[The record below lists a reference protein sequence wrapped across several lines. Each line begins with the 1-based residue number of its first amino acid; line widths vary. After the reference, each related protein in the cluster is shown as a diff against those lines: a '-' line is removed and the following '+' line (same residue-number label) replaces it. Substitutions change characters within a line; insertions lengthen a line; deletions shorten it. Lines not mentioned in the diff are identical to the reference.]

1 MSHDNQNLAT
11 VDISSLPPEERAS
24 QLLKFDENKPKLT
37 ALAKQSERIKEITN
51 AAGRE
56 ECHSAYMVLKTT
68 RVAIAKDGKEARDDA
83 NKFAK
88 AVIAKEN
95 ELIRII
101 QPEEERL
108 QLIRDEWDNRIERER
123 LARLEEER
131 LRVEN
136 IKVLIQKM
144 RELPQAFYGKPSAG
158 IEIKLQFLREL
169 VLDPNLYEEF
179 LAEMQDAHK
188 AAMFSLADMLERQ
201 RAQEAE
207 QERLRAIEE
216 ENTRMREK
224 MTQMEREAE
233 EARQR
238 EAQRAREEDERA
250 EKIERVRVAELER
263 VEREERERQEANERE
278 RQRII
283 REVEEAKQ
291 RKEAS
296 ARQRE
301 LDAQAEANRK
311 KSEELEAQRIS
322 NLSIV
327 EAANAVVKWF
337 CRQGAPDAPE
347 CVWDLAKVLGK
358 IDPTEK
364 RVAAKPTKRMVQ

>member
-1 MSHDNQNLAT
+1 MSNEQPLAV
-11 VDISSLPPEERAS
+11 VDISSLSPEQRAS

-37 ALAKQSERIKEITN
+37 DLAKQSERIKEITN
-51 AAGRE
+51 AAGRK

-88 AVIAKEN
+88 SVIAKEK
-95 ELIRII
+95 ELIDII

-108 QLIRDEWDNRIERER
+108 QLIRDEWDNRIERDR

-136 IKVLIQKM
+136 IKGLIQKM

-158 IEIKLQFLREL
+158 IEIKLQSLREL

-224 MTQMEREAE
+224 MAQLEREAE
-233 EARQR
+233 E
-238 EAQRAREEDERA
+238 
-250 EKIERVRVAELER
+250 
-263 VEREERERQEANERE
+263 
-278 RQRII
+278 
-283 REVEEAKQ
+283 
-291 RKEAS
+291 

-311 KSEELEAQRIS
+311 KAEELEIERLKNIT
-322 NLSIV
+322 LRD
-327 EAANAVVKWF
+327 AASAVCSYFTRGTYPVV
-337 CRQGAPDAPE
+337 D
-347 CVWDLAKVLGK
+347 DLRYVLEG
-358 IDPTEK
+358 EQK
-364 RVAAKPTKRMVQ
+364 RTAAKPTKRKVS